1 MSVYLNLIST
11 AVPGYEY
18 PQEKLRDKMK
28 EIVAENETQER
39 ILHQIYS
46 RSGIS
51 KRYSVLRDFNS
62 GPRDSPMLF
71 FNGHGAAP
79 PTGFRNDIYIR
90 ESRKL
95 YIETAKKLLE
105 ESGLKPSDITHLITV
120 SCTGFYAPGP
130 DYDIIRQTGLSPH
143 TERYHLGFMGCY
155 AAIPALKLAAKLTE
169 ADPGATA
176 MVVSVE
182 LCSLHFQ
189 ANPKTDDLISAS
201 VFGDGAAGAIVSAR
215 NFGKN
220 PLKISGF
227 SSTVTKKG
235 SEDMAWS
242 IGDQGFNMVLS
253 TYIPDLLVSGL
264 DDYIKPLL
272 KKYGLSAADVGRW
285 AVHPGGRAILDKVE
299 HFMGMKNG
307 TLTESRRVLDQYG
320 NMSSATVL
328 FVLREMMNDNKTRN
342 RNIIALAFGPGLT
355 IESAHLRVT

>member
-1 MSVYLNLIST
+1 MPAYLNLIST
-11 AVPGYEY
+11 AVPEYEY
-18 PQEKLRDKMK
+18 CQEKLRDKMK

-51 KRYSVLRDFNS
+51 KRYSVLKDFNA
-62 GPRDSPMLF
+62 GPEESPMLF

-95 YIETAKKLLE
+95 FIETAKKLLQ
-105 ESGLKPSDITHLITV
+105 ESGLKPTSITHLVTV

-130 DYDIIRQTGLSPH
+130 DYDIIKHAGLNPQ

-155 AAIPALKLAAKLTE
+155 AAIPALKLAAKLAENDPE
-169 ADPGATA
+169 ATV
-176 MVVSVE
+176 MVVSAE

-201 VFGDGAAGAIVSAR
+201 VFGDGAAGAIVSSR
-215 NFGKN
+215 EFGN
-220 PLKISGF
+220 NRLKISGF

-253 TYIPDLLVSGL
+253 TYIPDLLISGL
-264 DDYIKPLL
+264 EDYIKPLL
-272 KKYGLSAADVGRW
+272 KKYGLPADEVHRW

-299 HFMGMKNG
+299 NFMGMKSG
-307 TLTESRRVLDQYG
+307 SLTESRKVLNNYG
-320 NMSSATVL
+320 NMSSATIL
-328 FVLREMMNDNKTRN
+328 FVLREMMNDNYDGGE
-342 RNIIALAFGPGLT
+342 NIIALAFGPGLT
-355 IESAHLRVT
+355 IESAHLCRD